1 MSRILPWHDA
11 IWQELLSR
19 ARSDRL
25 PHALLFSGSPG
36 VGKGELATRLAH
48 SLLCQAPGDNGE
60 PCGRCQ
66 ACGLIAAGT
75 HPDLQLVEPEEEGK
89 AIPVD
94 RIRAVGEFLALKG
107 QYGGRQIVIIQPA
120 EAMNRFSANS
130 LLKTLEEPSPDALLI
145 LVTSQPS
152 LLLPTIRSRCQQVV
166 FPRPA
171 HEVAAAWLQAELG
184 SDADVATLLSLTE
197 GAPLAARDLQQGGG
211 LEMRQDLAQ
220 AWLQVARGK
229 GDPLDCAARW
239 GELGMSQALHWLGS
253 WIMDLIRLKSGAPA
267 DAIVNG
273 DLRQPLQ
280 QLAAGMEA
288 KRLFAYLEQ
297 ITEYTRMAGG
307 QLNAQLALEDIMINW
322 SQQRRT

>member
-1 MSRILPWHDA
+1 MSAALPWHEA

-19 ARSDRL
+19 ARGDRL
-25 PHALLFSGSPG
+25 PHALLFSGSQG
-36 VGKGELATRLAH
+36 VGKRKLAIRLAH
-48 SLLCQAPGDNGE
+48 SLLCQTPKDNGD
-60 PCGRCQ
+60 PCGQCQ
-66 ACGLIAAGT
+66 ACGLIAADT
-75 HPDLQLVEPEEEGK
+75 HPDLLLVEPEEEGK

-120 EAMNRFSANS
+120 EAMNRFAANS
-130 LLKTLEEPSPDALLI
+130 LLKTLEEPSADALLI

-152 LLLPTIRSRCQQVV
+152 QLLPTIRSRCQQMV

-171 HEVAAAWLQAELG
+171 HDIATAWLHGELG
-184 SDADVATLLSLTE
+184 AGADVETLLSLTE
-197 GAPLAARDLQQGGG
+197 GAPLAARDLHQSGG
-211 LEMRQDLAQ
+211 LEIRHHLAE
-220 AWLQVARGK
+220 AWLQVSNGK
-229 GDPLDCAARW
+229 GDPLACAASW
-239 GELGMSQALHWLGS
+239 GELGLNQALYWLGS

-280 QLAAGMEA
+280 QLAERVEA

-322 SQQRRT
+322 SQQRRS